1 MFYWGHIVW
10 LSFSLR
16 WTGGQYRRS
25 IMFYLTQNPGT
36 YCVFYCEHT
45 ENWGQRADKLRHGDA
60 MGTRNTGDTQLVR
73 STEVT
78 SSFTAS
84 ELVGNPWDSSWC
96 HTHILGTHSVFYW
109 GQRENWGQ
117 HMLTNWDMHT
127 NWGHT
132 VCSTGDTQR
141 TGDNTTDKLGRSL
154 VQHPETQSAMTTL
167 TASYT
172 GHATSVQC

>member
-1 MFYWGHIVW
+1 
-10 LSFSLR
+10 
-16 WTGGQYRRS
+16 
-25 IMFYLTQNPGT
+25 
-36 YCVFYCEHT
+36 
-45 ENWGQRADKLRHGDA
+45 
-60 MGTRNTGDTQLVR
+60 
-73 STEVT
+73 
-78 SSFTAS
+78 
-84 ELVGNPWDSSWC
+84 
-96 HTHILGTHSVFYW
+96 VFYW

-154 VQHPETQSAMTTL
+154 VQHLVTQSAMTTL